1 MSTQV
6 LWYDTMDSPVGRLR
20 LVAGEDGL
28 RRICFPRE
36 RHPRPEDHDGDHAPA
51 RLAFARRQ
59 LEEYFGGKRRRFD
72 LPLAPRGTA
81 FQLRVWE
88 ALRSIPWGE
97 TWSYADLARELGK
110 PKAVRAV
117 GGANGRNPLPIVV
130 PCHRVIGADG
140 SLTGFGGGLQI
151 KSLLLA
157 LEGHAADLF
166 AVELQRAASGCLS
179 AAES

>member
-1 MSTQV
+1 MSNET
-6 LWYDTMDSPVGRLR
+6 LWFDTMDSPVGRLR
-20 LVAGEDGL
+20 LLAGPDGL

-36 RHPRPEDHDGDHAPA
+36 RHPRPDDDEGEHAPA

-59 LEEYFGGKRRRFD
+59 LDEYFAGKRRSFD

-88 ALRSIPWGE
+88 ALRAIPWGA
-97 TWSYADLARELGK
+97 TWSYADLARHLGQ
-110 PKAVRAV
+110 PRAVRAV

-140 SLTGFGGGLQI
+140 SLTGFGGGLET
-151 KSLLLA
+151 KSRLLA
-157 LEGHAADLF
+157 LEGHGSDLF
-166 AVELQRAASGCLS
+166 ALEVQRAAD
-179 AAES
+179 A

>member
-1 MSTQV
+1 MSTETP

-36 RHPRPEDHDGDHAPA
+36 RHPRPDDLEGEHAPA

-59 LEEYFGGKRRRFD
+59 LDEYFAGKRRSFE

-88 ALRSIPWGE
+88 ALRTIAWGA
-97 TWSYADLARELGK
+97 TWSYAELAHHLGQ

-140 SLTGFGGGLQI
+140 SLTGFGGGLRI
-151 KSLLLA
+151 KALLLA
-157 LEGHAADLF
+157 LEGHATDLF
-166 AVELQRAASGCLS
+166 ADHGQRAADG
-179 AAES
+179 